1 MDRLES
7 GKLSLGV
14 GHMGQERVTSVCEY
28 GDNMYMYEDVIFIPY
43 AGVMDQERTLS
54 MSLHLSPSWKQCEQH
69 LSLVMNCALDYRADL
84 SFFKVFFYK
93 YFCHRKEKCYY
104 LKHRRIWQAM
114 RQIR

>member
-54 MSLHLSPSWKQCEQH
+54 MSLHLSPSWKQCERH
-69 LSLVMNCALDYRADL
+69 LSLLINCALNYRTDL
-84 SFFKVFFYK
+84 SFFKAFFFFEI
-93 YFCHRKEKCYY
+93 FCHRKEKCYY
-104 LKHRRIWQAM
+104 LKH
-114 RQIR
+114 